1 MSVAD
6 VSAVLERYRTAIIA
20 GDRGC
25 LDELLD
31 DDYQFIS
38 ARGGVVGREQRLTA
52 LVAGHGH
59 LADLA
64 FSNVQ
69 IRLVA
74 GVAVVRAHFR
84 ADFRPVPGVPARIV
98 EYPRSSSP
106 VVLTAGACT
115 TSTTA
120 TSPDTNVRRRR
131 GASPRN
137 SPHGSAPSK
146 RRALPP

>member
-6 VSAVLERYRTAIIA
+6 LSAVLERYRTAIIA

-84 ADFRPVPGVPARIV
+84 ADFRPDTGRTGPDRGVSTFVFARCAD
-98 EYPRSSSP
+98 RWR
-106 VVLTAGACT
+106 LHHQH
-115 TSTTA
+115 
-120 TSPDTNVRRRR
+120 
-131 GASPRN
+131 N
-137 SPHGSAPSK
+137 SHES
-146 RRALPP
+146 